1 MEEDYIILDANN
13 IETFENAQKRLK
25 DGWVK
30 SDLTYNPFGT
40 ETVRLLHIVKYTE
53 EELAEIEAIKK
64 KRVSPRPPIDE
75 NCLTVPILK
84 YEEAKAGDENPYKIL
99 ASKGYREVHRTS
111 TVAVMKL
118 TDPRGVLLSDEDLEL
133 ILKLINEFP
142 VAEALLEPDVTL
154 PEATELKPQLDALHY
169 RLFTIYEESQAS
181 KRALE
186 PPDEQEKP
194 QTTQ

>member
-1 MEEDYIILDANN
+1 MEEDYIILDASTP
-13 IETFENAQKRLK
+13 ETFERARKLLK

-40 ETVRLLHIVKYTE
+40 ELTRLLHIVKYTDE
-53 EELAEIEAIKK
+53 EQAELDAIKQ
-64 KRVSPRPPIDE
+64 KRITSPRPPIDE

-84 YEEAKAGDENPYKIL
+84 YEEEKNNAENPYKIL

-118 TDPRGVLLSDEDLEL
+118 SDPRGVLLSDEDLEL

-142 VAEALLEPDVTL
+142 VAEALLDPEVTL

-181 KRALE
+181 KVIPE
-186 PPDEQEKP
+186 PQEKP
-194 QTTQ
+194 AEPTQ

>member
-1 MEEDYIILDANN
+1 VNTLEEDYIILDANN
-13 IETFENAQKRLK
+13 IKTFENAQKRLK
-25 DGWVK
+25 EGWVK

-53 EELAEIEAIKK
+53 EEWAEIEAIKK
-64 KRVSPRPPIDE
+64 KRVSSRPPIDE

-84 YEEAKAGDENPYKIL
+84 YEEETAGAENPYKIL

-118 TDPRGVLLSDEDLEL
+118 SDPRGVLMNDEDLKL
-133 ILKLINEFP
+133 MLKLIDGYHEEH
-142 VAEALLEPDVTL
+142 VGTTEHA
-154 PEATELKPQLDALHY
+154 ELKIRIDALHY

-186 PPDEQEKP
+186 PPDEQKKP
-194 QTTQ
+194 EATQ